1 MKHAGMICTLGS
13 VLAASSVV
21 GLSGPGSGTP
31 VVATAATTSALAA
44 TTTLIAVPFNGGK
57 QRQINLG
64 RKSLGA
70 GDMFLT
76 TGTPVRDDATGRG
89 LGTLD
94 GVETIIAPAHN
105 GTASQQLT
113 MRLAA
118 GTLTLAGII
127 RHSDRHAALAI
138 TGGTGIYHSARGQL
152 ILQREDNTRKV
163 TVFTLEILP

>member
-1 MKHAGMICTLGS
+1 MKHAGMIFALGS

-21 GLSGPGSGTP
+21 GLGGPGGGTP
-31 VVATAATTSALAA
+31 VIATAATTTFAA
-44 TTTLIAVPFNGGK
+44 TTTLVAVPFNGGK

-64 RKSLGA
+64 GKGLGA

-76 TGTPVRDDATGRG
+76 TGTPVRDDATGHR

-94 GVETIIAPAHN
+94 GIETIIAPAHN
-105 GTASQQLT
+105 GTVSQQLT

-118 GTLTLAGII
+118 GSLTFAGVI
-127 RHSDRHAALAI
+127 RHSDRHPTLAI
-138 TGGTGIYHSARGQL
+138 IGGTGIYDTARGQL